1 MVSQLPVR
9 PVVASQLRDIPERTA
24 ELYSAKHVRDAALL
38 LLTGVALYLC
48 WLLTRPFLAG
58 IAWALALAVVARPLH
73 RWFGRWLRPNP
84 AALLSVLAV
93 VVALLAPGALLIQ
106 SALEEAGGAL
116 TAIGQDFSS
125 VRFHET
131 AERYPFFAKAVDWL
145 AGRFDL
151 NQELKR
157 AAGSLASQSS
167 AVLSGSVRLVTGIV
181 IMLVALF
188 YFLRD
193 YKSLLEYLRRL
204 VPLSQAETDQL
215 FRRVSDTI
223 YATLYGNVVV
233 KLVQGVLGG
242 AMFWVLGLPAPV
254 LCGLAMS
261 LFAMLPVVGT
271 SLIWGPAAIFLLIQ
285 GSWVKAVVLTVWGS
299 LVVSLI
305 DNLLYPILIANKL
318 RLHTLGILLSILGGL
333 IAFGLAGIVL
343 GPVILASTV
352 ALLEVWRH
360 RVEGDPERS
369 SQCPG

>member
-1 MVSQLPVR
+1 V
-9 PVVASQLRDIPERTA
+9 EHHETA

-38 LLTGVALYLC
+38 LLTGIALYLC

-58 IAWALALAVVARPLH
+58 IAWALALAVVANPLQG
-73 RWFGRWLRPNP
+73 WLGRWLRPNP

-93 VVALLAPGALLIQ
+93 VLILLAPGALLIQ
-106 SALEEAGGAL
+106 TALDEAGGGL
-116 TAIGQDFSS
+116 RAIAQNFSS
-125 VRFHET
+125 ARLQET
-131 AERYPFFAKAVDWL
+131 ADRYPVIGNAVDWL
-145 AGRFDL
+145 AARFDL

-157 AAGSLASQSS
+157 AAGSLASQAS
-167 AVLSGSVRLVTGIV
+167 AVLGGSVRLVTGIV

-193 YKSLLEYLRRL
+193 HKSLLQYLRRL
-204 VPLSQAETDQL
+204 VPLSEAETDQL

-223 YATLYGNVVV
+223 HATLYGNVVV

-254 LCGLAMS
+254 LCGFAMAV
-261 LFAMLPVVGT
+261 FAMLPVVGT
-271 SLIWGPAAIFLLIQ
+271 SIIWGPAAIYLLIQ
-285 GSWVKAVVLTVWGS
+285 GSWVKAIVLTVWGS

-305 DNLLYPILIANKL
+305 DNLLYPILIANEL

-333 IAFGLAGIVL
+333 IAFGVAGIVL

-360 RVEGDPERS
+360 RTEGEPERTS
-369 SQCPG
+369 